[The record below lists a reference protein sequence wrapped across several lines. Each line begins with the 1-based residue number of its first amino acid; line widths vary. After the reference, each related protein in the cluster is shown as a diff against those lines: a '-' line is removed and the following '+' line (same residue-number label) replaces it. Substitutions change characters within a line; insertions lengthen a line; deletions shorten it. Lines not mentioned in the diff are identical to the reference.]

1 MSRSRKQVRR
11 PRKLPLWG
19 AVSLIAL
26 LGAAALALSYIAL
39 TGVGSGDNQGLPVRS
54 GGQTSVEAVASDP
67 PTSADPQPQLVTG
80 QAQKGAEQRLLTMVN
95 GTTMR
100 ATGGTCENP
109 GTVEVSLDAG
119 QSWSTSD
126 SLATAGATQ
135 ILRLLPTDPSLVQVV
150 ALDASCEPQVYRSTD
165 LGTSWEGPLPVFGT
179 WFFDPSTPSQVEAP
193 DGTQSLPC
201 DGAELAAAGER
212 AAMRCLDGSVVT
224 TVDRGFTWTE
234 SPGITDVLAINTSPD
249 SYVMAQAGNET
260 CQGLRLTSLAD
271 GAFSSVD
278 GCLETDLSAEELNAG
293 SIAIAQSGA
302 YTLAWVGDDLLVSTD
317 GGGTW
322 L

>member
-1 MSRSRKQVRR
+1 M
-11 PRKLPLWG
+11 LPMH
-19 AVSLIAL
+19 S
-26 LGAAALALSYIAL
+26 
-39 TGVGSGDNQGLPVRS
+39 
-54 GGQTSVEAVASDP
+54 
-67 PTSADPQPQLVTG
+67 
-80 QAQKGAEQRLLTMVN
+80 
-95 GTTMR
+95 
-100 ATGGTCENP
+100 
-109 GTVEVSLDAG
+109 
-119 QSWSTSD
+119 
-126 SLATAGATQ
+126 
-135 ILRLLPTDPSLVQVV
+135 SLVQVV

-249 SYVMAQAGNET
+249 SYVMTQPGSEA

-293 SIAIAQSGA
+293 NIAIAQSGA